1 SDDGGV
7 VELPVAGV
15 NDNAERAADGESV
28 GLRDRGGAVDA
39 FDLEGPERKRL
50 ARSDDGHRD
59 VRRPRRAGALGAD
72 EAGGEGRGEDGQAQP
87 RPEVEERAE
96 MILVTVSENDAG
108 NVRPLLLG
116 IGDLGEDQIDTGQ
129 VGSGKGD
136 AEVDDDPGPVMR
148 PAVAVKGEIHANLA

>member
-1 SDDGGV
+1 
-7 VELPVAGV
+7 
-15 NDNAERAADGESV
+15 
-28 GLRDRGGAVDA
+28 
-39 FDLEGPERKRL
+39 
-50 ARSDDGHRD
+50 
-59 VRRPRRAGALGAD
+59 
-72 EAGGEGRGEDGQAQP
+72 
-87 RPEVEERAE
+87 PEVEERAE

-148 PAVAVKGEIHANLA
+148 PALAVKGEIHANLADAAKRQKDQLVAARLGHCRAVATALK